1 MKPRHALAA
10 AAILVAGMAFAHSE
24 NEATTP
30 PDGATV
36 SGAPEMIE
44 LVFDMP
50 VRVTLARLLNAE
62 GAEMP
67 LERETGMAPSLQF
80 RAVPD
85 TLPPGAY
92 RVEWRGLAADG
103 HPMGGAFS
111 FTVE

>member
-1 MKPRHALAA
+1 MQSRHALAA
-10 AAILVAGMAFAHSE
+10 AAILVAGMALGHSE
-24 NEATTP
+24 KEATTP
-30 PDGATV
+30 PNGATV
-36 SGAPEMIE
+36 SGTPETIE

-50 VRVTLARLLNAE
+50 MRVTLARLLNAE

-80 RAVPD
+80 QAVPD

-103 HPMGGAFS
+103 HPMDGAFS